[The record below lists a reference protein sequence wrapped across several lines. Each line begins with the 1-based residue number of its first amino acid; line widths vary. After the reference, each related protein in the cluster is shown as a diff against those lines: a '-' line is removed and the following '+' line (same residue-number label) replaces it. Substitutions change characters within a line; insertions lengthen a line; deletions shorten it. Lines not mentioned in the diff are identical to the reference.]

1 MFFFVK
7 KSFLFVLVYFL
18 FINSTISHSNEG
30 ISFLDMN
37 YVIINSIS
45 GKLVLE
51 ELDKV
56 KNKNIQKLKLRENKI
71 KDKENEIN
79 KQKNILSETE
89 LKSKIVLLKEEINL
103 FNNDRQDLIQKYE
116 IQKKDALDNLVKK
129 VSPLLEVYMKEN
141 SIGIILNQNDV
152 LMGNSKYNITK
163 DILNIVN
170 KNIK

>member
-18 FINSTISHSNEG
+18 FMNSTISHSNEG

-116 IQKKDALDNLVKK
+116 IQ
-129 VSPLLEVYMKEN
+129 
-141 SIGIILNQNDV
+141 
-152 LMGNSKYNITK
+152 
-163 DILNIVN
+163 NIVA
-170 KNIK
+170 